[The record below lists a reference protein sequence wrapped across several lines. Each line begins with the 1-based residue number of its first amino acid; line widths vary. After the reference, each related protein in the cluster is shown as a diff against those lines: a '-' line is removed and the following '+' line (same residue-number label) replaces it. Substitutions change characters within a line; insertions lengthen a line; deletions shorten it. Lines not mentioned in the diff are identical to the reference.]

1 MKLTR
6 IACLLGLLNVFVA
19 CQPAGQPPGQARKSA
34 AKSQRATE
42 RPKSQPA
49 RVVRTGVL
57 RMEDPAEEAP
67 TEPVVPEPP
76 PEPKPVTPAAPPLA
90 DDELMSISELRHEL
104 WSILLKTESFDQ
116 LSEDELPT
124 DPLLTG
130 LRAEWA
136 KPSAAEPA
144 SDAP

>member
-1 MKLTR
+1 MKLAHT
-6 IACLLGLLNVFVA
+6 ACLLGLLNVFVA
-19 CQPAGQPPGQARKSA
+19 CQPAGQQPGPPRKHA
-34 AKSQRATE
+34 AKSPQRP
-42 RPKSQPA
+42 RSLPA
-49 RVVRTGVL
+49 RALRTGVL
-57 RMEDPAEEAP
+57 RMEDPAKETPA
-67 TEPVVPEPP
+67 EPVVPEPA

-116 LSEDELPT
+116 LSEDELPA

-144 SDAP
+144 SEAP

>member
-1 MKLTR
+1 MEH
-6 IACLLGLLNVFVA
+6 IAKES
-19 CQPAGQPPGQARKSA
+19 PA
-34 AKSQRATE
+34 
-42 RPKSQPA
+42 
-49 RVVRTGVL
+49 
-57 RMEDPAEEAP
+57 
-67 TEPVVPEPP
+67 EPVVPEPP
-76 PEPKPVTPAAPPLA
+76 PRPKPVTPGAPPLA